1 MTGTSTILISN
12 TLKKKVCASQEIKAY
27 SPNGWKYFEN
37 NLWSMDV
44 GEKFSTICIENQ
56 DTSLL
61 IFIEQD
67 LRL

>member
-1 MTGTSTILISN
+1 MD
-12 TLKKKVCASQEIKAY
+12 AS
-27 SPNGWKYFEN
+27 
-37 NLWSMDV
+37 
-44 GEKFSTICIENQ
+44 EKFSTIYIENQ